1 MPDPIAGAGQLLCD
15 ICNAPLGRGY
25 SFGLW

>member
-1 MPDPIAGAGQLLCD
+1 MPDPIAGAGQLLCVV
-15 ICNAPLGRGY
+15 CNAPLDRGY